1 MNRFESS
8 AKPSSEREGDL
19 RRLSEFH
26 TVLLGVAGHDLHQ
39 PVQVIQ
45 STDEWLSSM
54 LDADVGKVRQQLAE
68 PAVARLSEQLDR
80 LAGALNLYEHTTT
93 MESSVPLAPLFDSVR
108 TDGTDSVRQ
117 KGRDL
122 CIRPTRAAIMSNTV
136 LLDGIVGNLLS

>member
-26 TVLLGVAGHDLHQ
+26 TVLLGVAGPDLHQ

-54 LDADVGKVRQQLAE
+54 LDADVGGAAAARRACGRQTE
-68 PAVARLSEQLDR
+68 
-80 LAGALNLYEHTTT
+80 
-93 MESSVPLAPLFDSVR
+93 
-108 TDGTDSVRQ
+108 
-117 KGRDL
+117 
-122 CIRPTRAAIMSNTV
+122 
-136 LLDGIVGNLLS
+136 